1 MASILR
7 FRKLCIVEPV
17 KCSQL
22 GFHESVY
29 DEKEKEKEEIISP
42 GFQVPVKP
50 KMKKNQPNK
59 KKEWRCIDNCC
70 WAIGYACTTCWL
82 LLLLYNCLP
91 ATLIGLGLGLRVPE
105 TPGARLRR
113 EGLTAHHPV
122 VLVPGIITGGLE
134 LWEGKPCFDGL
145 FRRRLWGGS
154 FTEIFR
160 RLEILCLYYIY
171 IYIHKHQI
179 EHFFGGNV
187 LKLCF

>member
-1 MASILR
+1 MGSILR

-17 KCSQL
+17 KCAQL

-29 DEKEKEKEEIISP
+29 NEEKEEIISP
-42 GFQVPVKP
+42 EKP
-50 KMKKNQPNK
+50 KMKNRTNK
-59 KKEWRCIDNCC
+59 KKEWRCIDSCC

-91 ATLIGLGLGLRVPE
+91 ATLLGLGLGLKVSE
-105 TPGARLRR
+105 TPGTRLGR

-134 LWEGKPCFDGL
+134 LWQGKPCFEGL

-154 FTEIFR
+154 FTEMFKRFEFLCIYRNIIF
-160 RLEILCLYYIY
+160 
-171 IYIHKHQI
+171 
-179 EHFFGGNV
+179 
-187 LKLCF
+187 